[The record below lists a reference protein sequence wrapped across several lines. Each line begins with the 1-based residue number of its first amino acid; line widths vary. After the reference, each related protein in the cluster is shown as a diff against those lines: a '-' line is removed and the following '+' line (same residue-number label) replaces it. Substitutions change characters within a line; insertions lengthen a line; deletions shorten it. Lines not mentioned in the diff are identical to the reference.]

1 MSAPRR
7 WARRV
12 VLSALA
18 GSGLTA
24 AGLGGAAAALG
35 AEGTTATTG
44 TTEATPPP
52 VTETTPQASAPAAG
66 AGEQQ
71 EASGQPATTTSTS
84 TTPSSTA
91 ATPPAPAS
99 APAPTPSAT
108 SGEGDTAAPTV
119 VVQRKQRTTRG
130 ARNSAKTGSS
140 TGAGAQSPEGSSG
153 APQQNGPA
161 TAPAGT
167 PNGVAP
173 APQAVGGEA
182 GGLASLFAGSAVSA
196 QALDFYRIPLFLLPV
211 YQAAAIQYD
220 VPWQILAAIN
230 EVETDYGTD
239 LSVSTAGAV
248 GWMQFMPATWLQYG
262 VDATDAGYAD
272 PYNPVDAIFAAARYL
287 HAAGA
292 SRNLHRAILAY
303 NHSQAYVESVI
314 LRARLI
320 ASYPSSVIG
329 TLTGLVDGRLP
340 TAGAHTAP
348 GAVYLPETA
357 AAGIET
363 STTDTAGAT
372 PGSTSASATAGAVP
386 ASPLTAGA
394 TALHDVVGT
403 AARAT
408 VDGDRARGARHD
420 TVVPGS
426 VPAPPPQVAAARA
439 EAVADAPA
447 KPAQL
452 MELLGDPGA
461 PVIAVQSG
469 RVVHLGRSHA
479 LGRYLVLRDVYGDI
493 FTYAGLGSIAPRY
506 RRPVPPADLAQ
517 HTPGSAAGGV
527 GGATRDPAP
536 TLAATAGHQTPLTLK
551 VKARSASADAAAAAL
566 PAESEG
572 ETAPAG
578 MGKVRMYAHPTNPL
592 ARATSARAAK
602 SSAAGNGRWLP
613 LRSGS
618 LVSQGTV
625 LGHLYGD
632 PGAGA
637 GKLRFAVRPA
647 GDGGTIN
654 PGSLLVNWKQLGAAL
669 HPKGSKGSIEL
680 LGATADDVFAMSKSE
695 LQGSVLADPGIQL
708 DACGRKDIAAGAIDR
723 RVLAVLEFLS
733 RSGLQPTVSALSCAR
748 SRDTASGPVFEHFD
762 SAAVEISAVNGIP
775 IAGHQGPGTITDTTI
790 RALLTLGGRFAP
802 HRIVSLM
809 QYPKAPATLA
819 RAADWDRIRIGFGGP
834 GADAHAAR
842 ATAGQTLSSSL
853 AASGSLSKTQWDRLI
868 SRIAALPQP
877 TVSTKPSSAAIREAS
892 TNRGLG
898 AR

>member
-1 MSAPRR
+1 MP
-7 WARRV
+7 
-12 VLSALA
+12 
-18 GSGLTA
+18 
-24 AGLGGAAAALG
+24 
-35 AEGTTATTG
+35 
-44 TTEATPPP
+44 
-52 VTETTPQASAPAAG
+52 
-66 AGEQQ
+66 
-71 EASGQPATTTSTS
+71 
-84 TTPSSTA
+84 
-91 ATPPAPAS
+91 
-99 APAPTPSAT
+99 
-108 SGEGDTAAPTV
+108 SGESTTAAPTV
-119 VVQRKQRTTRG
+119 VVQRKQRVTRG
-130 ARNSAKTGSS
+130 APKSVGNGSS
-140 TGAGAQSPEGSSG
+140 TGAGAG
-153 APQQNGPA
+153 AQGQDAAGTEQNGPA

-182 GGLASLFAGSAVSA
+182 GGLTFTGSAVSA
-196 QALDFYRIPLFLLPV
+196 QALDFYRVPLFLLPV

-292 SRNLHRAILAY
+292 SQNLHRAILAY
-303 NHSQAYVESVI
+303 NHSQAYVESVL

-320 ASYPSSVIG
+320 ASYPSAVIG

-340 TAGAHTAP
+340 TAGAHTAA

-357 AAGIET
+357 LGAET
-363 STTDTAGAT
+363 SVTDTAGAT
-372 PGSTSASATAGAVP
+372 PGSTSGSATGGAVP
-386 ASPLTAGA
+386 ASPLAAGA
-394 TALHDVVGT
+394 TALHDVAGA

-420 TVVPGS
+420 AAVPGS
-426 VPAPPPQVAAARA
+426 TPAPPPQVAAERA
-439 EAVADAPA
+439 EAAANAPA
-447 KPAQL
+447 KTAQL
-452 MELLGDPGA
+452 MELAGTPGA
-461 PVIAVQSG
+461 PVVAVQGG
-469 RVVHLGRSHA
+469 RVVHLGDSHA

-506 RRPVPPADLAQ
+506 RRPVAPSDLAQ
-517 HTPGSAAGGV
+517 RTPGSAGAGAGGA
-527 GGATRDPAP
+527 GEATRDPAP
-536 TLAATAGHQTPLTLK
+536 TQAATAGHQTPLTLQ
-551 VKARSASADAAAAAL
+551 VKAHSARADAAAAAL
-566 PAESEG
+566 PAEPEG

-578 MGKVRMYAHPTNPL
+578 MGKVRLYAHPANPL
-592 ARATSARAAK
+592 ARAARVRAR
-602 SSAAGNGRWLP
+602 SSAAGNSRWLP
-613 LRSGS
+613 LRRGA
-618 LVSQGTV
+618 LVEQGTV

-632 PGAGA
+632 PGADA

-647 GDGGTIN
+647 GDSGTIN
-654 PGSLLVNWKQLGAAL
+654 PSALLVNWKELGAAL
-669 HPKGSKGSIEL
+669 HPKGSKGAIEL

-695 LQGSVLADPGIQL
+695 LQSSVLADPGIQL
-708 DACGRKDIAAGAIDR
+708 DACGRKDIAAGAIER
-723 RVLAVLEFLS
+723 RVLGVLKFLS

-748 SRDTASGPVFEHFD
+748 SRNTVSGPVFEDFD
-762 SAAVEISAVNGIP
+762 GAAVEISAINGIS

-790 RALLTLGGRFAP
+790 RALLTLGGQFAP

-809 QYPKAPATLA
+809 QYPKAPSTLA
-819 RAADWDRIRIGFGGP
+819 RAADWDRIRIGFGGRS
-834 GADAHAAR
+834 ASAHAAR
-842 ATAGQTLSSSL
+842 TGAGQTLSSSL
-853 AASGSLSKTQWDRLI
+853 AAGGSLSKTQWDQLI

-877 TVSTKPSSAAIREAS
+877 TVSAKPSSAAIRDPQAAP